1 MEVRALSSAMTQD
14 NAPIQFDRGVVIFM
28 GGQLSSIPCGDAEFP
43 GVGGWIESIRVHSDG
58 LNDRHATG

>member
-1 MEVRALSSAMTQD
+1 MTQD